1 MESVI
6 EANNKFAVDLHK
18 ALKND
23 QNFTSKNLFY
33 SPSSLSIALAM
44 TYMGA
49 KGDTA
54 GQMALALHWKAIPQ
68 EQLHSEEK
76 QYLHALQETNE
87 QGNELL
93 VANRLFAQ
101 KGFSLVQE
109 FVEGTQKYY
118 KAEWK

>member
-23 QNFTSKNLFY
+23 QNFTNKNLFY

-68 EQLHSEEK
+68 EAGPSYTESW
-76 QYLHALQETNE
+76 
-87 QGNELL
+87 
-93 VANRLFAQ
+93 NR
-101 KGFSLVQE
+101 
-109 FVEGTQKYY
+109 
-118 KAEWK
+118 

>member
-6 EANNKFAVDLHK
+6 EANNKFTVDLHK

-49 KGDTA
+49 KGGYSWTDGTSSTLESDTSRTA
-54 GQMALALHWKAIPQ
+54 TK
-68 EQLHSEEK
+68 
-76 QYLHALQETNE
+76 
-87 QGNELL
+87 
-93 VANRLFAQ
+93 
-101 KGFSLVQE
+101 
-109 FVEGTQKYY
+109 
-118 KAEWK
+118 